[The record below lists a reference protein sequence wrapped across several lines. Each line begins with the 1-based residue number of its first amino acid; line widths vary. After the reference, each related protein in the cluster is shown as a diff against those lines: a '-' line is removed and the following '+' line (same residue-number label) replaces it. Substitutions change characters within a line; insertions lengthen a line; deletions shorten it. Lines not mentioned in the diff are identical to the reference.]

1 MLGQNYEI
9 HGSNHDKF
17 SNNRCPNIWQI
28 LWRIWLNIT
37 FDVKTGVD
45 TFGQVLK
52 EYGYILF

>member
-1 MLGQNYEI
+1 MFLKGR
-9 HGSNHDKF
+9 GDKF
-17 SNNRCPNIWQI
+17 SNNRCPNIWQS